1 MSSVSSQLFFEGLGY
16 QKMTE
21 LLLSNGVNAVHA
33 RPLFRAIHRELWQ
46 GSE

>member
-1 MSSVSSQLFFEGLGY
+1 MSSAVRNFFEGLGY

-21 LLLSNGVNAVHA
+21 LLLSNGVNAIHA
-33 RPLFRAIHRELWQ
+33 VPYSVPFIANYA